1 MGAQAVGL
9 LRDMGYPRV
18 RHYGGGLIGWKEAG
32 GVLESVAPE
41 GGRAADRPPTGG
53 AGRGPRRP
61 GRWSDRLLDL
71 AGSAPF
77 GALLGTWVGMVLVF
91 GAAYWTLGALGGV
104 ALREGGEP
112 VAADLHGFWTSI
124 YFSFVTATSIGFGD
138 VTPLG
143 GARVLALIEASAE
156 LLLFGAVVSKL
167 VSRRQEQLIEEIHRI
182 AFEDRL
188 GRVRTNLHLVLS
200 DLQSVANECDR
211 AGLVGRRMIQRVESA
226 AMVFTGELRAIH
238 DLLYRPQQDPEE
250 EVLESILAGVA
261 GGLAEFQA
269 MLDRCP
275 DAPSLSPMLRTSL
288 GAMRRLA
295 GEICGE
301 CVPRSYAAH
310 LKTWM
315 DRIQGMA
322 HALGDAAARG

>member
-1 MGAQAVGL
+1 
-9 LRDMGYPRV
+9 MGYQRV
-18 RHYGGGLIGWKEAG
+18 RHYGGGLVGWQEAG
-32 GVLESVAPE
+32 GVLESGV
-41 GGRAADRPPTGG
+41 
-53 AGRGPRRP
+53 PRRSGAAVTP
-61 GRWSDRLLDL
+61 SRGTTERGSRTLGGWSDRLVDL
-71 AGSAPF
+71 AGNASFA
-77 GALLGTWVGMVLVF
+77 ALLGTWVGMVLVF
-91 GAAYWTLGALGGV
+91 GVAYWVLGAAGAI
-104 ALREGGEP
+104 ALREDGNP
-112 VAADLHGFWTSI
+112 VVADLHGFWTSI

-143 GARVLALIEASAE
+143 AARVLALVEASAE

-200 DLQSVANECDR
+200 DLQSVGSECDR
-211 AGLVGRRMIQRVESA
+211 AGLAEGRMLQRVESA

-261 GGLAEFQA
+261 AGLAEFQG
-269 MLDRCP
+269 MLARCP
-275 DAPSLSPMLRTSL
+275 DAPSRSPMLRTTF

-315 DRIQGMA
+315 DRIQEMSRG
-322 HALGDAAARG
+322 LGAVAAERL